1 LPFRQWPL
9 EMTILIVAAHPD
21 DAVFDSEYYCQVIVR
36 IGSYKL
42 EFCRASR
49 RIDSVIA
56 NVAIKKLDE

>member
-1 LPFRQWPL
+1 
-9 EMTILIVAAHPD
+9 MTILIVAAHPD

-49 RIDSVIA
+49 RADSVVA
-56 NVAIKKLDE
+56 NVIIKNLEE